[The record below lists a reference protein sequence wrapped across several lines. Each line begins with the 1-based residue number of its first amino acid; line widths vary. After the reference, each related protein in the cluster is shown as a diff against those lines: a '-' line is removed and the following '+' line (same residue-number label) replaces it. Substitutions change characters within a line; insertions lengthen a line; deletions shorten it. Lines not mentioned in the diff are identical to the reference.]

1 MPNKRPPNTDNP
13 LSKFER
19 KHSILC
25 TAHKLINFSFSG
37 FFLFFIYTPKIS
49 YSNNYTIQKLKNAL
63 TNGLHKTKMLSTLI
77 FTYSQ
82 KYHILNKI
90 DNIKT
95 QFSILFY
102 KITTKNYSLWASR
115 ISSFVFL
122 NFWIVVAL
130 SHSVE
135 FKLVQIW

>member
-1 MPNKRPPNTDNP
+1 MLNKRPPNTDNP

-49 YSNNYTIQKLKNAL
+49 YSNNYTRQKLKNAL

-77 FTYSQ
+77 FTYLQ
-82 KYHILNKI
+82 KYYILNKI
-90 DNIKT
+90 DSIKT
-95 QFSILFY
+95 QSSILFY
-102 KITTKNYSLWASR
+102 TITTKNYSLWASR

-130 SHSVE
+130 SHKVE
-135 FKLVQIW
+135 FRLVQIW